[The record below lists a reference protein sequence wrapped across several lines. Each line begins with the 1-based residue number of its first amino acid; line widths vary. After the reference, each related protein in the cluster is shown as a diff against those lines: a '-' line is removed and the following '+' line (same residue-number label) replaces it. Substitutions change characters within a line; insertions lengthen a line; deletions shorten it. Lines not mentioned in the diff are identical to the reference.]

1 MKPLILA
8 GGGGTR
14 LWPFSTNETPK
25 QFLDLVTPKVSLIR
39 GTFDRLIPFAKPEDI
54 FISTGEIYA
63 EKSLEHCPIPQSNL
77 VLEPARR
84 NNAPAI
90 GLSLITMLEHGA
102 TEDDV
107 VVLFPSDHLIAN
119 TDLFTRACLFSEKI
133 IKANPGAVLTWGIE
147 PTYPETGYGYIEV
160 ASEVIGQEA

>member
-14 LWPFSTNETPK
+14 LWPFSTNESPK
-25 QFLDLVTPKVSLIR
+25 QFLDLVTPKISLIR
-39 GTFDRLIPFAKPEDI
+39 GTYDRLMPFAKAADI

-63 EKSLEHCPIPQSNL
+63 EKSLLHCPIRAENL

-90 GLSLITMLEHGA
+90 GLSLVTMLEHGA

-119 TDLFTRACLFSEKI
+119 TELFTRACLFSEKV
-133 IKANPGAVLTWGIE
+133 IKSNPNAVLTW
-147 PTYPETGYGYIEV
+147 
-160 ASEVIGQEA
+160 